1 MRKAGPPRITP
12 RSNFLSFLIPDPV
25 TLGCKSPTCFSLV
38 ILVSFLTAGVAFAQN
53 SGGLPAPDS
62 ATFEAIT
69 GDSSEEDHSAW
80 DRFYKKKNHAFG
92 KEAIGFLKENLNL
105 LKRGRAFVPAM
116 GEGRNAV
123 FLARNGFRVEGVD
136 LSKIAVDRAI
146 EEAKAKNTSIKGI
159 VADLFE
165 YPYPKEAYDFILVS
179 LFYSERLLPKLKAA
193 LKKGGHIMF
202 YLKRETGKAGSSA
215 TPDDF
220 FVKTGDL
227 KASLSDFETLI
238 YREFV
243 DQGVDMIAV
252 LARKK

>member
-1 MRKAGPPRITP
+1 MLLSRFHQILLTLSLTCLTDAVRAEPP
-12 RSNFLSFLIPDPV
+12 
-25 TLGCKSPTCFSLV
+25 
-38 ILVSFLTAGVAFAQN
+38 
-53 SGGLPAPDS
+53 GGLPAPDS
-62 ATFEAIT
+62 ATYEAIT
-69 GDSSEEDHSAW
+69 GDSAEEDHSAW

-92 KEAIGFLKENLNL
+92 KEAIGFLKENLRL
-105 LKRGRAFVPAM
+105 LRKGRAFVPAM

-165 YPYPKEAYDFILVS
+165 YPYPKDAYDFILIS
-179 LFYSERLLPKLKAA
+179 LFHSERLLPKFKTA

-202 YLKRETGKAGSSA
+202 YLKRETGKTGSSA

-220 FVKTGDL
+220 LVKAGDL
-227 KASLSDFETLI
+227 KASLTDFEILI
-238 YREFV
+238 YREFS
-243 DQGVDMIAV
+243 DRDVDMIAL